1 MDFLSNTQ
9 LIGTTANVA
18 TLLFAVV
25 IVLQILLAAGILP
38 VSMAWGGRQSKLSA
52 SLRISS
58 IIAAILLGVFI
69 FVIRYRAGL
78 VGNLPVPVVIMV
90 ASWIITAFMAVN
102 TLGNLASLST
112 KERVVFG
119 PITSLLT
126 LACLL
131 ISASSLAI

>member
-9 LIGTTANVA
+9 LIISTANVA

-25 IVLQILLAAGILP
+25 IVLQLLLAAGILP
-38 VSMAWGGRQSKLSA
+38 VSMAWGGRQSTLTA

-58 IIAAILLGVFI
+58 IIAAILLGAFI

-78 VGNLPVPVVIMV
+78 VANGPIPAVIMV
-90 ASWIITAFMAVN
+90 ASWIITAFMAFN

-112 KERVVFG
+112 KEKVVFG
-119 PITSLLT
+119 PITALLT

-131 ISASSLAI
+131 ISASSLAT

>member
-9 LIGTTANVA
+9 LIVSTANAA

-38 VSMAWGGRQSKLSA
+38 VSMAWGGRQTKLTA

-58 IIAAILLGVFI
+58 IIASILLGAFI

-78 VGNLPVPVVIMV
+78 VGNGPIPAVIMV
-90 ASWIITAFMAVN
+90 LSWIITAFMAFN

-112 KERVVFG
+112 KEKVVFG

>member
-1 MDFLSNTQ
+1 MDFLSNAQ
-9 LIGTTANVA
+9 LIVMTANVA

-25 IVLQILLAAGILP
+25 IVLQLLLAAGILP
-38 VSMAWGGRQSKLSA
+38 VSMAWGGRQSILTP
-52 SLRISS
+52 SLRVFS

-78 VGNLPVPVVIMV
+78 MGNAPIPLVILV
-90 ASWIITAFMAVN
+90 ASWIITAFMAFN
-102 TLGNLASLST
+102 TLGNLASKSL
-112 KERVVFG
+112 KEKLVFS
-119 PITSLLT
+119 PITFLLT

>member
-1 MDFLSNTQ
+1 MDFLSNAQ
-9 LIGTTANVA
+9 LIVTTANVA

-25 IVLQILLAAGILP
+25 IVLQLLLAAGILP
-38 VSMAWGGRQSKLSA
+38 VSMAWGGRQSILTP

-78 VGNLPVPVVIMV
+78 MGNAPIPLVILV
-90 ASWIITAFMAVN
+90 ASWIITAFMAFN
-102 TLGNLASLST
+102 TLGNLASKSL
-112 KERVVFG
+112 KEKLVFS
-119 PITSLLT
+119 PITFLLT

-131 ISASSLAI
+131 ISASNLAI